1 MASDLQGV
9 LVAFFREKLEEET
22 FEALAM
28 LAALIATAVT
38 DARLYNDA
46 QHALRTRDE
55 VLAVVSH
62 DLRGPLTIIEM
73 GTSSL
78 LRGGDERRELVLRM
92 NRAGQR
98 MNVLIRDLLD
108 VSALEAG
115 RLRME
120 PTEQVAG
127 SLVSDAIEQARPLAD
142 EKHIGLAVEVA
153 PPDAR
158 VVCDRGRIA
167 QVFANLLGNAIK
179 FTDEGGAIT
188 VRVAPEDEIV
198 RFAVTDTG
206 RGISTAQLAHVFD
219 RYWQAGHSTARAGVG
234 LGLAI
239 AKGIVEAHHGTIHV
253 ESTQGKGS
261 TFVFELPRAA

>member
-1 MASDLQGV
+1 
-9 LVAFFREKLEEET
+9 
-22 FEALAM
+22 
-28 LAALIATAVT
+28 
-38 DARLYNDA
+38 
-46 QHALRTRDE
+46 
-55 VLAVVSH
+55 
-62 DLRGPLTIIEM
+62 
-73 GTSSL
+73 
-78 LRGGDERRELVLRM
+78 M
-92 NRAGQR
+92 NRAGHR
-98 MNVLIRDLLD
+98 MSVLIRDLLD

-127 SLVSDAIEQARPLAD
+127 SLVADAIEQARPLAD
-142 EKHIGLAVEVA
+142 EKHIGLAVDVA
-153 PPDAR
+153 PADAR

-179 FTDEGGAIT
+179 FTDEGGAVT
-188 VRVAPEDEIV
+188 VRVAPEDGIV

-219 RYWQAGHSTARAGVG
+219 RYWQGSHSTAGAGVG